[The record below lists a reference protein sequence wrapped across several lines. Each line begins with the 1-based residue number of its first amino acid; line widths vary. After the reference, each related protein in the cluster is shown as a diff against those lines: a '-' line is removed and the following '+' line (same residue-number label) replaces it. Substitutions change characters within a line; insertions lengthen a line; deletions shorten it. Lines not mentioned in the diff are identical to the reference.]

1 MNLDEFNFL
10 AYVGTMFAY
19 EEKSFFRWVLAEMDI
34 IEFGRKTLPKFG
46 ASKRATDGAIKFAV
60 SSLFLIDRARCLRHF
75 LSRWRRDE
83 KRRKARRE
91 ARRQEGR
98 EEESQRGLE
107 VQNIPVGTSSTMEA
121 SVTTDVASAERSG

>member
-1 MNLDEFNFL
+1 
-10 AYVGTMFAY
+10 
-19 EEKSFFRWVLAEMDI
+19 
-34 IEFGRKTLPKFG
+34 
-46 ASKRATDGAIKFAV
+46 
-60 SSLFLIDRARCLRHF
+60 LRHF